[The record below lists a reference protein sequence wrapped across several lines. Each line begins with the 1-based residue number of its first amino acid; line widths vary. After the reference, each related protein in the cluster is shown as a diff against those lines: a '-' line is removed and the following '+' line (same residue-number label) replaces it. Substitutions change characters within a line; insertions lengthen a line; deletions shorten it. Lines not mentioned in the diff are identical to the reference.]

1 MPITS
6 KTHLI
11 GLIGWPVGHS
21 HSPAMHN
28 AAAAALGI
36 DWAYVPL
43 PTRPEA
49 LVAGLAGL
57 AALGFRGVNV
67 TVPHK
72 AAVLP
77 YLDAVYP
84 VAEII
89 GAANTLVVSDGKLI
103 GFNTDWSGF
112 LSDIESHGVALD
124 GRDCLVLGA
133 GGGAR
138 AVVYALLR
146 AGGRVSVLSRR
157 PEQAGQLVAAVAE
170 ALPGAPL
177 RAGRLDEAVEAAGAT
192 AAPVIVNTT
201 PLGMAG
207 GAYAGLSPWPDD
219 APLPDG
225 AFVYDLVYNP
235 PLTPLLRLA
244 RAAGLRWANGLGM
257 LVNQAAEAFE
267 LWTNRRPDR
276 DVMRAAIQ

>member
-1 MPITS
+1 MPITAN
-6 KTHLI
+6 TQLI
-11 GLIGWPVGHS
+11 GLLGWPVGHS
-21 HSPAMHN
+21 VSPAMHN
-28 AAAAALGI
+28 AAAAALGL

-49 LVAGLAGL
+49 LPLALGGL

-84 VAEII
+84 VAQII
-89 GAANTLVVSDGKLI
+89 GAVNTIVVGDGRLT

-112 LSDIESHGVALD
+112 LADLAEKGVALG

-138 AVVYALLR
+138 AVVYALAT
-146 AGGRVSVLSRR
+146 AGARVTVLARR
-157 PEQAGQLVAAVAE
+157 PEQAAQLAAELGA
-170 ALPGAPL
+170 ALPEASL
-177 RAGRLDEAVEAAGAT
+177 TAGPISAAAEM
-192 AAPVIVNTT
+192 AASVYHPVIVNTT
-201 PLGMAG
+201 PLGMV
-207 GAYAGLSPWPDD
+207 GANAGLSPWPDG
-219 APLPDG
+219 ALPG
-225 AFVYDLVYNP
+225 SAFVYDLVYNP
-235 PLTPLLRLA
+235 PLTPLLEQA
-244 RAAGLRWANGLGM
+244 QAAGARFANGLGM

-267 LWTNRRPDR
+267 LWTNRAPDR
-276 DVMRAAIQ
+276 EVMRAAIE